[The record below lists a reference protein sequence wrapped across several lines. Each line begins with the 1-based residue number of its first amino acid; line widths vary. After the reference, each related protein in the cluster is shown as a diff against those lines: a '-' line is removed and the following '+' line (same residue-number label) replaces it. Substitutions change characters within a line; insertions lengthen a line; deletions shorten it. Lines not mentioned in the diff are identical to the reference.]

1 MKQLFLILLAFAATL
16 WDAWLFAAARQSIQ
30 GEKMTGHTLFRLSD
44 QAMLPV
50 MFVSNAAVG
59 LFLAGYYKLGTVD
72 ILRTLLI
79 LGVLWACAWA
89 DARAFLIPNRVV
101 AMGAAAGVLVLLVEI
116 LRNPGTALYQ
126 AINVVAAA
134 VAMLVASL
142 LCRIISPKSIGMG
155 DVKLLAVMG
164 ICLGMGLVWSAVFC
178 SLIVLFCYCCF
189 LLLTKRAAKSDSVP
203 LAPFLLLGTLVAA
216 FITGI

>member
-16 WDAWLFAAARQSIQ
+16 WGAWLFAAARHSIQ

-59 LFLAGYYKLGTVD
+59 LFLAGYYKLEMVD

-79 LGVLWACAWA
+79 LGVLWACAW
-89 DARAFLIPNRVV
+89 
-101 AMGAAAGVLVLLVEI
+101 AGVLVLLVEI

>member
-16 WDAWLFAAARQSIQ
+16 WDAWLLTAARQSIQ
-30 GEKMTGHTLFRLSD
+30 GEKLTGRLLFRLSERTVVP
-44 QAMLPV
+44 A

-79 LGVLWACAWA
+79 LGVLWASAWT
-89 DARAFLIPNRVV
+89 DACAFLIPNRVV
-101 AMGAAAGVLVLLVEI
+101 AMGAVAGVLVMLAEI
-116 LRNPGTALYQ
+116 LQNPGMVLYR
-126 AINVVAAA
+126 VVNTAAA
-134 VAMLVASL
+134 AAAMLIASL
-142 LCRIISPKSIGMG
+142 LCRLISPRSIGMG
-155 DVKLLAVMG
+155 DVKLLTVMG

-203 LAPFLLLGTLVAA
+203 LAPFLLLGTLAAA
-216 FITGI
+216 FVTGI